1 MEDYDSFDEDDMEE
15 EEFENY
21 KIIQKLKQ
29 KDLFLVSKKDN
40 KSKNQTN
47 FLLKKKILKNE
58 MEKYEILKKINQI

>member
-47 FLLKKKILKNE
+47 FLLKKKFLKMKWRN
-58 MEKYEILKKINQI
+58 MKF